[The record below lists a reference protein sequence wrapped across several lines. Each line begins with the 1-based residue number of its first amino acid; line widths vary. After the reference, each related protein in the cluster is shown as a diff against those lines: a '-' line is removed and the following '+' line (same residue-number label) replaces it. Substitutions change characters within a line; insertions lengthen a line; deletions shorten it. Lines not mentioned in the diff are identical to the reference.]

1 MNAAAELPRPAR
13 LAARNPLTGL
23 EDYSFDVASR
33 ADVQAACAAVRQ
45 AQPEWAALGVA
56 GRIAV
61 LQRLSTSFEQHQA
74 ELIAAIAADTGRR
87 RIAAIEFAGVQGMI
101 AANCALA
108 PVVFSDAAERASMIP
123 GIVGRRQLVAYPVV
137 GVIAPWNFPLILSMI
152 DAIPALVA
160 GCAVVLKPSEVTPRY
175 VDPLRKIFAAVPEL
189 DRVFRVVRG
198 PGATGADVIDGVDAI
213 VCTGSVRTGRIVA
226 EHAARRFIPAFLEL
240 GGKDPAIVTA
250 DADLDRASTAVVRAS
265 VLATGQACQ
274 SLERVYVDQRVYAD
288 FVRRVVAKVQPI
300 TLTCHESNGHIGPFI
315 MGRQADIV
323 KDHIDDAIA
332 RGAKLEI
339 GGHLVE
345 QGGRWCEPTVL
356 SGVTHAMR
364 VMKEETFGPVIPI
377 MPYRTLDEAITLAND
392 GEYGLSANVF
402 AGSESDAQAIA
413 ERLEAGLVS
422 IGDASMSSFVMDFE
436 WEGFRLS
443 GLGRARIGVSGI
455 ARYLRVK
462 AIVTNRGPAAG
473 VMDARDE

>member
-1 MNAAAELPRPAR
+1 
-13 LAARNPLTGL
+13 
-23 EDYSFDVASR
+23 
-33 ADVQAACAAVRQ
+33 
-45 AQPEWAALGVA
+45 
-56 GRIAV
+56 
-61 LQRLSTSFEQHQA
+61 
-74 ELIAAIAADTGRR
+74 
-87 RIAAIEFAGVQGMI
+87 
-101 AANCALA
+101 
-108 PVVFSDAAERASMIP
+108 
-123 GIVGRRQLVAYPVV
+123 
-137 GVIAPWNFPLILSMI
+137 
-152 DAIPALVA
+152 
-160 GCAVVLKPSEVTPRY
+160 VTPRY
-175 VDPLRKIFAAVPEL
+175 VDPLRRIFAGVPEL
-189 DRVFRVVRG
+189 ERVFRVMRG
-198 PGATGADVIDGVDAI
+198 PGATGADVIEGVDAI

-274 SLERVYVDQRVYAD
+274 SLERVYVDKRVYAD
-288 FVRRVVAKVQPI
+288 FVRRVVEKVRPI
-300 TLTCHESNGHIGPFI
+300 TLTCNESNGHIGPFI

-323 KDHIDDAIA
+323 RDHIDDAIA

-345 QGGRWCEPTVL
+345 RGGRWCEPTVL

-377 MPYRTLDEAITLAND
+377 MPYGTLDEAIALAND

-402 AGSESDAQAIA
+402 AGSEADAQSIA